1 MSNQYKSFYFNDIL
15 NKIDHVAL
23 DAMMVPAVV
32 MKMNGEPM
40 TLAELSAH
48 NSLIAMHN
56 EGVREMANRLKD
68 KLVEDEDNDG

>member
-1 MSNQYKSFYFNDIL
+1 MKSPYTQITLQDALHI
-15 NKIDHVAL
+15 IDNVAL
-23 DAMMVPAVV
+23 DAMMTPAIV

-68 KLVEDEDNDG
+68 KLAEDEDNDG